1 MGSIVISM
9 WFAGGSL
16 DIRMSSFYS
25 RRLGNSLKLLEVE
38 FPLEQSLLLPPS
50 ICLADYCLLRKV
62 PVEDHDGSYLSQ
74 CTGAFMQR

>member
-1 MGSIVISM
+1 M
-9 WFAGGSL
+9 
-16 DIRMSSFYS
+16 
-25 RRLGNSLKLLEVE
+25 KLLEVE